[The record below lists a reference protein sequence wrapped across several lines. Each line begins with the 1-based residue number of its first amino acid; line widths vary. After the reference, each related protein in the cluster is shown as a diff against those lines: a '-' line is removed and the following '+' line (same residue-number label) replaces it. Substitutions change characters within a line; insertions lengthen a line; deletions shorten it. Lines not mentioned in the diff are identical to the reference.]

1 MDAGAADL
9 LWFVTACAPSL
20 GERVSSVS
28 RGQHRLARI
37 EGVRTSTP
45 SVPERRCALA
55 PTTITSADP

>member
-9 LWFVTACAPSL
+9 LWFVTACAPSF

-37 EGVRTSTP
+37 EGVRSTP
-45 SVPERRCALA
+45 SVPERRHALA
-55 PTTITSADP
+55 PTTITFADP